1 MPKLRWMPEHS
12 MQTKMPRFKEAQ
24 SGSVCKVFFSGKSCF
39 FECGVVFMSGFF
51 GEVFFEG
58 GGCFGGKDGV
68 VESILRE
75 GVGAQVAVVE
85 VGGGLKDHYWE
96 RHSRRRS
103 GCQQSI

>member
-1 MPKLRWMPEHS
+1 M
-12 MQTKMPRFKEAQ
+12 
-24 SGSVCKVFFSGKSCF
+24 
-39 FECGVVFMSGFF
+39 
-51 GEVFFEG
+51 
-58 GGCFGGKDGV
+58 

-75 GVGAQVAVVE
+75 GVGAQMAVAV